1 MRKVI
6 KDQNKLQLG
15 SFTVVSEIENDHVMK
30 SFLNMERYILVFCV
44 VYLVCIESSGANFIL
59 DCQNQ
64 FKVVKY
70 EGKYKMIISS
80 ILPIYDSETYFQTEK
95 SNLMSYVCHPVIC

>member
-1 MRKVI
+1 MDASLHTYLVCSSLFGSSCEKSQVV
-6 KDQNKLQLG
+6 KHQNKLQLG
-15 SFTVVSEIENDHVMK
+15 FFTVVSEIENDHVMK

-44 VYLVCIESSGANFIL
+44 VYLVCIIESSGANFIL

-70 EGKYKMIISS
+70 EGKYKMII
-80 ILPIYDSETYFQTEK
+80 YCCVT
-95 SNLMSYVCHPVIC
+95 